1 MSSLKFTQIRT
12 FIDMEDNIT
21 PYYDFSGERL
31 YDILKRFRPLY
42 EEETY
47 EALYQYD
54 GDISREETVMEIVD
68 SMMYIGAIL
77 STINRKIKPIREE
90 VLKEYQKYVVSTR
103 QEFDYSNLL
112 RDWVVQVN
120 GIYVYDILRIFNERK
135 YHKKGDNAF
144 TTDEKVDI
152 VMRNFVKMFA
162 KTVSVLMIILTDE
175 RSSISMY
182 ELDTLINLKYNK
194 ILRKAKKNGRVR

>member
-1 MSSLKFTQIRT
+1 MALRFTQIKT
-12 FIDMEDNIT
+12 FLDMEDNIT

-47 EALYQYD
+47 EALYQYN
-54 GDISREETVMEIVD
+54 GDISREETIMEIVD

-103 QEFDYSNLL
+103 QEFDYNNLL
-112 RDWVVQVN
+112 KDWVVQVN

-135 YHKKGDNAF
+135 YHKKGDNDF
-144 TTDEKVDI
+144 TIDEKVDI
-152 VMRNFVKMFA
+152 VMKNFVKMFA
-162 KTVSVLMIILTDE
+162 KTVSVLMIILTDK
-175 RSSISMY
+175 RSNTNMH
-182 ELDTLINLKYNK
+182 ELDVLINLKYNK
-194 ILRKAKKNGRVR
+194 ILRKAKKNGRFR